1 MSELQ
6 NQRIECGPYTLD
18 YRNKTLIMGI
28 LNITPDSFSD
38 GGKYNQIEQAVIR
51 AKQMVEA
58 GADIIDIGGESTR
71 PGYERVS
78 DEEEIARVAPVIEA
92 ISKEI
97 QAPISIDTY
106 KSAVAEAA
114 LQAGAHILNDIW
126 GAKADPRMATL
137 AANFN
142 VPIILMHNRDN
153 RDYSHFYRDV
163 VNDLFESIQIVKN
176 AGVKDDKIIL
186 DPGIGFAKDLSE
198 NIEMMRHLDK
208 LVDIGYPV
216 LLGTSKKSLIGQAL
230 NLPVDERAEG
240 TAATICYGIQ
250 KGCQIVRVHDVK
262 EVSRMAKMMDILIGK
277 GQIHG

>member
-6 NQRIECGPYTLD
+6 NQIIECGPYTLD

-38 GGKYNQIEQAVIR
+38 GGKYNQIEQAVIH
-51 AKQMVEA
+51 AKQMVED

-78 DEEEIARVAPVIEA
+78 DEEEIARVAPVIDA

-97 QAPISIDTY
+97 SVPISIDTY
-106 KSAVAEAA
+106 KSNVAEAA

-126 GAKADPRMATL
+126 GAKADPNMATL
-137 AANFN
+137 AASYN

-153 RDYSHFYRDV
+153 RDYKHFYRDV
-163 VNDLFESIQIVKN
+163 VNDLFESIQIAKG
-176 AGVKDDKIIL
+176 AGVSDDKVIL

-198 NIEMMRHLDK
+198 NLEMMRQLDK

-240 TAATICYGIQ
+240 TAATVCYGIQ

-277 GQIHG
+277 GQVHG